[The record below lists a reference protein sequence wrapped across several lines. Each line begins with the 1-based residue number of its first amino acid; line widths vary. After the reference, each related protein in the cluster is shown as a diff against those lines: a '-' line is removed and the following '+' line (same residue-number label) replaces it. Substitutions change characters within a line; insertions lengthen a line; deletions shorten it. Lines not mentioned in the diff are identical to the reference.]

1 MKINRNMSP
10 QTELRIQG
18 IIFTFLCLA
27 VIGLAAKLSLHY
39 PLAYD
44 WTGGQRNSLSNASR
58 KALDTLPETIRITGF
73 VADNNTLRGAMEQ
86 LVARYQRYRSDI
98 QLEFINPQLQPALA
112 EQYAVLSEGELVI
125 DYSGRREHV
134 RRLAET
140 SLSTALARLA
150 RGGERWAAYLYG
162 YTNRQLDGGRRIDFD
177 QLSNHLETLGL
188 KLRKLELTDNAPI
201 PDNVS
206 LVFIAHAIRPLTDSA
221 GNAIRSY
228 LKRGGNLLWFADPG
242 SSGHLNAVSE
252 VLGVNIEPGILVE
265 PASKI
270 SNQPAPEFIQVRGYA
285 DHPVSAGLQ
294 GTTIFPTAAS
304 LSWQAPSGWQVRGIA
319 ASPLNSW
326 RETGDLSVA
335 VRFDEDSDSPGP
347 ADLAVAMQRPH
358 SETHMQQR
366 VVIVGDSDFA
376 SNAYL
381 GLGENRAFA
390 VNMFNWLSADDALLN
405 LPVIAAF
412 DLNFNP
418 APIPKAVIV
427 LGAPIVLPLIVF
439 GFGLMRWQRRR
450 QR

>member
-10 QTELRIQG
+10 QTEIRIQG

-27 VIGLAAKLSLHY
+27 VIGLAAKLSHHY

-44 WTGGQRNSLSNASR
+44 WTGGQRNSLSAASR
-58 KALDTLPETIRITGF
+58 KVLDTLPEPIRITGF
-73 VADNNTLRGAMEQ
+73 VADNNTLRGAMAQ

-98 QLEFINPQLQPALA
+98 QLEFINPQLKPALA

-140 SLSTALARLA
+140 ALSTALARLA
-150 RGGERWAAYLYG
+150 RGAERWAVYLQDYS
-162 YTNRQLDGGRRIDFD
+162 NRQLDGGRRTDFD
-177 QLSNHLETLGL
+177 QLSSHLETLGL
-188 KLRKLELTDNAPI
+188 KLRPFELTANVPI

-206 LVFIAHAIRPLTDSA
+206 LVVVAHTIRPLTDSA
-221 GNAIRSY
+221 SKSIRSY
-228 LKRGGNLLWFADPG
+228 IERGGNLLWFADPG
-242 SSGHLNAVSE
+242 TRGHLNALTE
-252 VLGVNIEPGILVE
+252 VLGVNIEPGMLVD
-265 PASKI
+265 PTSKI
-270 SNQPAPEFIQVRGYA
+270 LNQSAPEFIQVRGYA
-285 DHPVSAGLQ
+285 DHPLSAGLQ
-294 GTTIFPTAAS
+294 EATIFPTAAS
-304 LSWQAPSGWQVRGIA
+304 LSWQAPVGWQVRGIA

-335 VRFDEDSDSPGP
+335 VRFDEQSDSPGP
-347 ADLAVAMQRPH
+347 ADLAVAMQRVH
-358 SETHMQQR
+358 SDTHKQQR

-376 SNAYL
+376 SNGYL

-439 GFGLMRWQRRR
+439 GFGLIRWQRRR
-450 QR
+450 HL

>member
-1 MKINRNMSP
+1 MSP
-10 QTELRIQG
+10 QTEIKIQG
-18 IIFTFLCLA
+18 VIFTLLCLA
-27 VIGLAAKLSLHY
+27 VIGLIAKLSHHY

-44 WTGGQRNSLSNASR
+44 WTGGQRNSLSSASR
-58 KALDTLPETIRITGF
+58 KVLDTLPEPIRITGF
-73 VADNNTLRGAMEQ
+73 VGDNNTLRGAMVQ
-86 LVARYQRYRSDI
+86 LVARYQRYRGDI

-150 RGGERWAAYLYG
+150 RGAERWAVYLHG
-162 YTNRQLDGGRRIDFD
+162 YTNRQLDGGRRTDFD
-177 QLSNHLETLGL
+177 QLSSHLETLGL
-188 KLRKLELTDNAPI
+188 KLRRFELTANEPI

-206 LVFIAHAIRPLTDSA
+206 LVVIAHSIRPLTDSA
-221 GNAIRSY
+221 SQTLRSY

-242 SSGHLNAVSE
+242 SGGHLNAVSQM
-252 VLGVNIEPGILVE
+252 LGVNIEPGMLVD

-270 SNQPAPEFIQVRGYA
+270 SNQSAPEFIQVRGYA
-285 DHPVSAGLQ
+285 DHPLSAGLQ
-294 GTTIFPTAAS
+294 GVSIFPTAAS
-304 LSWQAPSGWQVRGIA
+304 LSWQAPAGWQVRGIA

-326 RETGDLSVA
+326 RETGDLSAA
-335 VRFDEDSDSPGP
+335 VRFDEQTDSPGP
-347 ADLAVAMQRPH
+347 ADLAIAMQRIH
-358 SETHMQQR
+358 SDTHIQQR

-381 GLGENRAFA
+381 GLGANRTFA

-412 DLNFNP
+412 DLDFNP

-427 LGAPIVLPLIVF
+427 LGAPIVLPIIIF
-439 GFGLMRWQRRR
+439 GFGLWRWHRHR